1 MDFELSE
8 EQRLLKDSVERLTT
22 QRYDFEARKKYM
34 KEADGWSRAL
44 WKQYVDLGLTA
55 LPFAE
60 EHGGI
65 GGGPVETMIVMEAFG
80 RALALE
86 PYFAT
91 RHARRQLPAARRERA
106 ARADVLPK
114 VAAGETL
121 LAFAHTERQARYDL
135 ADVAATAKKDGAG
148 YVLNGEKSLV
158 LHGDVA
164 DKIDRLGARLGR
176 AQRSRTASG
185 CSWSTPRQTA
195 SRAAA
200 IRRWT
205 ACAPPKSRSQ
215 NVKVGADAVIGEP
228 GNAFPLIEQVV
239 DIAIAALAAEAVGAM
254 SAMHEITV
262 DYLKQRKQFG
272 VPIGNFQV
280 LQHRAGDMLIA
291 LEQARS
297 MAMLATMMTEEQNAE
312 ERRKSIVGRQGAD
325 RPLGQDR
332 RPVRDPAAR
341 RHRHDDG
348 VQGRPLLQARHHD
361 RYDVRRRRPS
371 SRRARPHGRRD
382 RCALTQEIRG
392 ELHGHSGPAA
402 AQRKGG
408 RDRRAREGVPRRAH
422 HPGRARS
429 ITASSTRARTA
440 GRCRRSWTS

>member
-60 EHGGI
+60 DHGGI

-86 PYFAT
+86 PYFASVILGGSFVKLG
-91 RHARRQLPAARRERA
+91 ASEAARN
-106 ARADVLPK
+106 DVLPK

-121 LAFAHTERQARYDL
+121 LAFAHIERQARYDL
-135 ADVAATAKKDGAG
+135 ADVAATAKKDGTG
-148 YVLNGEKSLV
+148 YVLNGEKSLAI
-158 LHGDVA
+158 HGDVA
-164 DKIDRLGARLGR
+164 DKIVVSARVSGD
-176 AQRSRTASG
+176 QRSRNGIGLFLVDAKADGVSRRGYPTMDG
-185 CSWSTPRQTA
+185 L
-195 SRAAA
+195 RAAEVSLA
-200 IRRWT
+200 
-205 ACAPPKSRSQ
+205 

-228 GNAFPLIEQVV
+228 GNAYPLIEQVG
-239 DIAIAALAAEAVGAM
+239 DIAIAALGAEAVGAM

-262 DYLKQRKQFG
+262 DFLKQRKQFG

-297 MAMLATMMTEEQNAE
+297 MAMLATMMTEETNAE
-312 ERRKSIVGRQGAD
+312 ERRKSISAAKVQIGRSGRIVGQSAI
-325 RPLGQDR
+325 Q
-332 RPVRDPAAR
+332 
-341 RHRHDDG
+341 
-348 VQGRPLLQARHHD
+348 
-361 RYDVRRRRPS
+361 
-371 SRRARPHGRRD
+371 
-382 RCALTQEIRG
+382 
-392 ELHGHSGPAA
+392 LHGGIGMTMEYKVGHYFKRVTMIDTMFGDADYHLA
-402 AQRKGG
+402 VLARMGG
-408 RDRRAREGVPRRAH
+408 VISAR
-422 HPGRARS
+422 
-429 ITASSTRARTA
+429 
-440 GRCRRSWTS
+440 